1 MKRLGTL
8 SNITAT
14 IDECRQRC
22 QAEGSPFHADA
33 LAAALGIPY
42 ETVVAYA
49 SGKGETARL
58 LKAAL
63 QECTASVISH
73 ALAAD
78 PKSHGLWMFYLRNR
92 VEGIEET
99 AARLREKLPDAVIA
113 CAHGQM
119 TKEELSD
126 IWASLVAGVR

>member
-1 MKRLGTL
+1 MKQLGTI
-8 SNITAT
+8 SEIKAT
-14 IDECRQRC
+14 IDDCRQRC
-22 QAEGSPFHADA
+22 EAGDSPFHADA

-49 SGKGETARL
+49 SGKGETARI

-92 VEGIEET
+92 AGFADKGETRATHTEEPVRFIGEERIE
-99 AARLREKLPDAVIA
+99 
-113 CAHGQM
+113 
-119 TKEELSD
+119 
-126 IWASLVAGVR
+126 

>member
-1 MKRLGTL
+1 MKQIGTL
-8 SNITAT
+8 SEIKTT
-14 IDECRQRC
+14 IDECRRQC
-22 QAEGSPFHADA
+22 ELENAPFHADA

-49 SGKGETARL
+49 SGKGETARI

-92 VEGIEET
+92 AGFADKGETRALQTEEPVRFVGEERIE
-99 AARLREKLPDAVIA
+99 
-113 CAHGQM
+113 
-119 TKEELSD
+119 
-126 IWASLVAGVR
+126 

>member
-1 MKRLGTL
+1 MKQLGKL
-8 SNITAT
+8 EEIKAT
-14 IDECRQRC
+14 IEDCRRKC
-22 QAEGSPFHADA
+22 DADGGPFHADA

-49 SGKGETARL
+49 AGKGETARI

-63 QECTASVISH
+63 QDCTASVISH

-92 VEGIEET
+92 AGFADKGETRAAQAEDPVRFVGEERIE
-99 AARLREKLPDAVIA
+99 
-113 CAHGQM
+113 
-119 TKEELSD
+119 
-126 IWASLVAGVR
+126 

>member
-1 MKRLGTL
+1 MKQLGKLGEIQT
-8 SNITAT
+8 T
-14 IDECRQRC
+14 IDDCRRRC
-22 QAEGSPFHADA
+22 EAENAPFHADA

-49 SGKGETARL
+49 SGKGETARI

-92 VEGIEET
+92 AGFADKGETRTVQSAEPVRFVNEERIE
-99 AARLREKLPDAVIA
+99 
-113 CAHGQM
+113 
-119 TKEELSD
+119 
-126 IWASLVAGVR
+126 

>member
-1 MKRLGTL
+1 MSGVKRLGTL
-8 SNITAT
+8 FDITAT
-14 IDECRQRC
+14 IEECRRRC
-22 QAEGSPFHADA
+22 DADGSPFHADA

-49 SGKGETARL
+49 AGKGETARL

-63 QECTASVISH
+63 QDCTASVVSH

-92 VEGIEET
+92 AGFADKGETRAVQAEPPVTFVHEE
-99 AARLREKLPDAVIA
+99 RIP
-113 CAHGQM
+113 
-119 TKEELSD
+119 
-126 IWASLVAGVR
+126 

>member
-1 MKRLGTL
+1 MKQLGTL
-8 SNITAT
+8 GEIKAT
-14 IDECRQRC
+14 IDDCRRRC
-22 QAEGSPFHADA
+22 ELDNAPFHADA

-49 SGKGETARL
+49 AGKGETARL

-63 QECTASVISH
+63 QECTASVVSH

-92 VEGIEET
+92 AGFADKGESRATPSEAPVQFVGEERIE
-99 AARLREKLPDAVIA
+99 
-113 CAHGQM
+113 
-119 TKEELSD
+119 
-126 IWASLVAGVR
+126 